1 MTVEKRIRDIDEML
15 QVQLM
20 SMKAD
25 DAYMQGL
32 YKGMEFVRSMI
43 AGAEPVY
50 MDANG
55 KLDAEAQ
62 ARCPERYI

>member
-1 MTVEKRIRDIDEML
+1 MTLEERIRDIDEML

-20 SMKAD
+20 STKAD

-32 YKGMEFVRSMI
+32 YNGMEFVRSMI
-43 AGAEPVY
+43 AGAEPVFV
-50 MDANG
+50 DKDG
-55 KLDAEAQ
+55 KLDARAQ